1 MQGPRQ
7 CYKFIKENRSNFKLL
22 SVQKICIILGVSES
36 GYYRYLN
43 NPVNKREER
52 NYNIKKEIINIFD
65 ESRKTAGTL
74 TIYNDLREEKG
85 LNVSK
90 KKIREIKRQNNIY
103 PKSYKKFKATTNSN
117 HGLPVAENILNRE
130 FEQGKYGNACVS
142 DITYIPTDEGWIYL
156 AIIKELA
163 SKKIIGFSM
172 SERMTKELV
181 IRAGKMA
188 INSGNLNKHCIFHSD
203 RGSQYCSYAYQ
214 ALLRK
219 HDLMSSMSRKGNCWD
234 NAPAESF
241 FATLKKDLVY
251 HEHYKTRE
259 EAEKSIF
266 EYILVFYNQKRK
278 NSTLGYTTPSEYAK
292 ILLAG

>member
-1 MQGPRQ
+1 MQRPRQ
-7 CYKFIKENRSNFKLL
+7 CYEFINENRKKFKL
-22 SVQKICIILGVSES
+22 SIQKICIIIGVSES
-36 GYYRYLN
+36 GYHRYKV
-43 NPVNKREER
+43 NPISKREDR
-52 NYNIKKEIINIFD
+52 NSEIEKEISNIFE

-74 TIYNDLREEKG
+74 TLYNDLRNEKG
-85 LNVSK
+85 LKVSK
-90 KKIREIKRQNNIY
+90 KKIIEIKRANNIY

-117 HGLPVAENILNRE
+117 HSLPVAENILNRE
-130 FEQGKYGNACVS
+130 FKQEGYGNACVS
-142 DITYIPTDEGWIYL
+142 DITYIPTDEGWLYL

-172 SERMTKELV
+172 SERMTKDLV
-181 IRAGKMA
+181 IKAAKMA
-188 INSGNLNKHCIFHSD
+188 ISNGYVNKNCIFHSD

-214 ALLRK
+214 ELLNK
-219 HDLMSSMSRKGNCWD
+219 SGLICSMSRKGNCWD

-259 EAEKSIF
+259 EARMSIF

-278 NSTLGYTTPSEYAK
+278 NSTLGYTTPSQYAK
-292 ILLAG
+292 ILIAG